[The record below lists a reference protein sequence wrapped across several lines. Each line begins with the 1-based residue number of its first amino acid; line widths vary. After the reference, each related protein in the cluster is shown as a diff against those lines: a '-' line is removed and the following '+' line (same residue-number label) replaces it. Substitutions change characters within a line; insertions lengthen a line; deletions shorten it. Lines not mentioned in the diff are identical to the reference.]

1 MLYYI
6 ILYYIILYCWIFKPY
21 PFFLPLT
28 KLGILMYMCFR
39 RNVFNSIFSIKGEE
53 GSWIF
58 GGVTQKN
65 ETNLG

>member
-6 ILYYIILYCWIFKPY
+6 ILYYIMLYYIKPY

-39 RNVFNSIFSIKGEE
+39 RNVFNSIFSIKGEK